1 MLVQMLTS
9 KHLKFGHM
17 CGWTI
22 VAAANDEGRRLCQ
35 SWMLIFQPPWNRCC
49 VWRARVKL
57 CSFNRSTD
65 DETGRRQWISKHC
78 EAFWCWIAEHHTESL
93 DDKKPA
99 RVWGHCPFPECK
111 ATTSSQL
118 RYKADQVVLTWFRNK
133 VHDNQELPGSH
144 KKCTKKSWYSR
155 LQLSPEDTAI
165 RSCVTWSR
173 FTAAAAT

>member
-1 MLVQMLTS
+1 MGELLSRLQMMKEGDYVRVEWWSFSHHGIVVVFGELVLN
-9 KHLKFGHM
+9 F
-17 CGWTI
+17 
-22 VAAANDEGRRLCQ
+22 V
-35 SWMLIFQPPWNRCC
+35 
-49 VWRARVKL
+49 
-57 CSFNRSTD
+57 SFNRSTD

-111 ATTSSQL
+111 ATTSCQL

-133 VHDNQELPGSH
+133 VHDNQELSGSH
-144 KKCTKKSWYSR
+144 KKCTQKKLIQS
-155 LQLSPEDTAI
+155 LKLFPEDTAV